1 MEGKTIFI
9 VIGVLMIVLWTCR
22 EGLKGLR
29 SGIVEKTG
37 ERFADAN
44 DHFSR

>member
-22 EGLKGLR
+22 RPEGTAFR
-29 SGIVEKTG
+29 YRRENS